1 MRFVECTVLAEKFGF
16 DTVWFGDHLVPWT
29 HSQNKSAFCW
39 SVMSVALDRTK
50 TIRVGP
56 VVTTPIG
63 GRYHPII
70 IGQAAATLNNMY
82 PGRFLLGVGSG
93 EAINEAMFFPQE
105 KWPKWQERTERLCE
119 GITLMKKM
127 WQSPDYFAFEGK
139 YFPLSK
145 FFLYTKPKTEI
156 PIYFSAVGEK
166 AATYAGIY
174 GDHLVTINSP
184 SRCRDVIF
192 PIFEAAARKTGK
204 DPSKMEKMVEMG
216 MSRVRPSQSRS
227 KSVFSD
233 IINETDPRE
242 IEEMRQRV
250 SDSTHTRLDPSPDD
264 IIEAV
269 DSYWKV
275 GATHVEIDTNS
286 FPERIRFLGE
296 KVLPYFLERRDD
308 YSR

>member
-1 MRFVECTVLAEKFGF
+1 MAIVRGNN
-16 DTVWFGDHLVPWT
+16 GGNNSLVANMNWN
-29 HSQNKSAFCW
+29 H
-39 SVMSVALDRTK
+39 
-50 TIRVGP
+50 
-56 VVTTPIG
+56 
-63 GRYHPII
+63 
-70 IGQAAATLNNMY
+70 NNIST
-82 PGRFLLGVGSG
+82 GSG
-93 EAINEAMFFPQE
+93 ILLVFTNEMFTPE
-105 KWPKWQERTERLCE
+105 
-119 GITLMKKM
+119 IT
-127 WQSPDYFAFEGK
+127 
-139 YFPLSK
+139 
-145 FFLYTKPKTEI
+145 
-156 PIYFSAVGEK
+156 

-192 PIFEAAARKTGK
+192 PLFEAAARKSGK

-216 MSRVRPSQSRS
+216 MSHVSPSQSRS

-250 SDSTHTRLDPSPDD
+250 SDSTLTRLDPSPDD
-264 IIEAV
+264 ITEAL